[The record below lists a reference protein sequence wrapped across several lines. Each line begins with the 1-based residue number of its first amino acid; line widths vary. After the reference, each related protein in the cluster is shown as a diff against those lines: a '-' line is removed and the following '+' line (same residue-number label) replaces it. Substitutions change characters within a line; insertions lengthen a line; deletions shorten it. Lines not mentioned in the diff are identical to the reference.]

1 MKDSMHQIDLSII
14 IRLIMAI
21 LKKYWESVLQILRE
35 GMEVLAANRLA
46 ARFRKALDRRAGPD
60 GRRHK

>member
-14 IRLIMAI
+14 IRFIMAI
-21 LKKYWESVLQILRE
+21 FKKYWESVLQFLRE

-46 ARFRKALDRRAGPD
+46 ARFCKALDCRAGPD
-60 GRRHK
+60 V